1 MWYIYTME
9 YNSATKMNEIMLF
22 AATWMDLRDCHTEW
36 SQRNIVWHPLY
47 EESKKKLYKWTYL
60 QNRKRL
66 TDLGKGI
73 LRDFGMDMYTL
84 LYLIWITS
92 KVLLSSTGN
101 SGQRYVAAWVGG
113 EFGGE
118 WIHVCV
124 WLSPFSV
131 YLKLSQHCLLIV
143 YTPIQNKVLK
153 TTLY

>member
-22 AATWMDLRDCHTEW
+22 AAAWMDLRDCHTEW

-47 EESKKKLYKWTYL
+47 EESKKKWYKWTYL
-60 QNRKRL
+60 QNRNRL

-84 LYLIWITS
+84 LDLKWITS

-101 SGQRYVAAWVGG
+101 SGQRYVATWVGG
-113 EFGGE
+113 EFGGRMDTCMCMAE
-118 WIHVCV
+118 SFCCPPETIT
-124 WLSPFSV
+124 
-131 YLKLSQHCLLIV
+131 LLIS
-143 YTPIQNKVLK
+143 YTSI
-153 TTLY
+153 